1 MRSLPGAPWCS
12 LAAVFWL
19 CASCSEPD
27 ASGPVAAPDALHSAP
42 RPLEAPASDAPHP
55 TQHTVDARSAA
66 TASSVEFE
74 QLTIRVQLVDPDGLA
89 AKPLRTSQ
97 HLVELVGDR
106 VHVSDVGAQL
116 DEHGNATLSCSPRV
130 AGARERMVVIR
141 ASTRRRDTPPLHEP
155 RATLHLPTPATA
167 PVLELGVV
175 QLHDPCDDRW
185 LRRMSDDHLEREHA
199 SIVRLD
205 AVYCEGAFALPTLQL
220 EMARRGGDRWVPIL
234 RREYEALRQKEFP
247 RSVAPTEPFEAP
259 IEQEGV
265 IEGVDSLGL
274 LARLTVLRR
283 AERRPDPAQL
293 QVHGSSSRDF
303 VVGAPMNLAFGVINV
318 DPTERFFPPTH
329 MYDLVRVRA
338 YDDAGAVITAK
349 ERQIT
354 RREGIHQSPRL
365 SPGEASWDRTNGPW
379 QVDVRRDF
387 DLPPG
392 RYTVVLEAPIETLS
406 NEVGSLH
413 GRVTIK
419 SEPFEIVMRA
429 RD

>member
-27 ASGPVAAPDALHSAP
+27 ASGPVAAPGALHSAP

-66 TASSVEFE
+66 TAGSVEFE

-130 AGARERMVVIR
+130 AGARERMIVIR
-141 ASTRRRDTPPLHEP
+141 ASAALRRAELRVAPGALL
-155 RATLHLPTPATA
+155 RLPTPANA
-167 PVLELGVV
+167 AILELGTA
-175 QLHDPCDDRW
+175 QLYDPYDDRA
-185 LRRMSDDHLEREHA
+185 LRRLSDKDLEREHA
-199 SIVRLD
+199 LLLQLKETD
-205 AVYCEGAFALPTLQL
+205 ARGLFALSAVQL
-220 EMARRGGDRWVPIL
+220 EMARRGGGRWVKLL
-234 RREYEALRQKEFP
+234 RREFEVIRQEESP
-247 RSVAPTEPFEAP
+247 STTPAQESEETIEWDGVIRSVDP
-259 IEQEGV
+259 
-265 IEGVDSLGL
+265 LGL
-274 LARLTVLRR
+274 LARLTLLRR

-318 DPTERFFPPTH
+318 DPTERFFPPAH

-338 YDDAGAVITAK
+338 YDDTGAAITPK
-349 ERQIT
+349 ERQRT
-354 RREGIHQSPRL
+354 WREGIHQSPRL

-419 SEPFEIVMRA
+419 SEPFEIVVRA